1 MWDRGVGERKHVCV
15 EEMIATSDILCLAS
29 IIFVRKGCVY
39 MKYLKMNNGVMIP
52 ILGTGTNTFGKEN
65 NNFNGVITNDTTEL
79 RSAIQLGYRLID
91 TAIYYRN
98 EAVIGKAVNESNID
112 RSEFFITSKIPGEKE
127 FTETDESVKH
137 HVEQSLKALDMD
149 YIDLYLI
156 HFPLDTNEEN
166 LRVWRVLETFVD
178 RGLIKSIGVSNF
190 NEDQLS
196 YLIKH
201 ARIKPVLNQFL
212 SYPGKH
218 QQTLIDFCK
227 ANDIIP
233 EAYQSFA
240 KLDAKTKDILIE
252 LAKQYK
258 KTWSQIVLNYQ
269 INEGIVVIPKSHSK
283 QHQLDNID
291 VFDFRLTK
299 TDIETIKQI
308 NDN

>member
-1 MWDRGVGERKHVCV
+1 
-15 EEMIATSDILCLAS
+15 
-29 IIFVRKGCVY
+29 
-39 MKYLKMNNGVMIP
+39 MKYLKMNNGLSIP
-52 ILGTGTNTFGKEN
+52 VVGTGTNTFGKEN
-65 NNFNGVITNDTTEL
+65 NNFNGKITNDTLEL
-79 RSAIQLGYRLID
+79 RSAIELGYRLID

-98 EAVIGKAVNESNID
+98 EVVIGKAVKESTID
-112 RSEFFITSKIPGEKE
+112 RSEFFITSKIPGDKE
-127 FTETDESVKH
+127 FTETNETIKF

-156 HFPLDTNEEN
+156 HFPLETNEEN

-178 RGLIKSIGVSNF
+178 RGLLKSIGVSNF

-218 QQTLIDFCK
+218 QQSLIDFCK

-240 KLDAKTKDILIE
+240 KLDDKTKDALIE
-252 LAKQYK
+252 LAKPYK
-258 KTWSQIVLNYQ
+258 KTWSQVILNYQ
-269 INEGIVVIPKSHSK
+269 INEGLVVIPKSHSK
-283 QHQLDNID
+283 QHQFENID
-291 VFDFRLTK
+291 VFDFELTSK
-299 TDIETIKQI
+299 DLETIK
-308 NDN
+308 NMNEE